1 MKLDLTKP
9 HGTVWGVHEAMYEQ
23 GGTLFGADGEP
34 LGATEDSAA
43 PKAHQDPA
51 EEPAPDGVK
60 SAIQAFLRV
69 QLAGGPV
76 AKNNLYRESQTEG
89 FVFADV
95 KSEAADMRIGITKK
109 GGIEMWQLPAD

>member
-9 HGTVWGVHEAMYEQ
+9 HGTVWGVHEAVYEQ

-34 LGATEDSAA
+34 LGVRSVTQALTPTADE
-43 PKAHQDPA
+43 QDAPA
-51 EEPAPDGVK
+51 ETGVK
-60 SAIQAFLRV
+60 AAIQAFLKHH
-69 QLAGGPV
+69 LAGGPV

-109 GGIEMWQLPAD
+109 AGIEMWQLPAD